1 MGHLEHKRKA
11 AQKAGCFILTVSDTR
26 TQKNDESGNLLA
38 EEIEKKGHSVISRCI
53 VRDEIREIRKAV
65 RKAVSLPRVR
75 AVLINGGTGV
85 AKRDCTIEAIAPMLD
100 KRLDGFGEL
109 FRYLSYRQI
118 GPSAFL
124 SRAMAG
130 VSKGKIIISM
140 PGSTNAVRLALR
152 RLILPELSHLLWE
165 VSK

>member
-1 MGHLEHKRKA
+1 MGHIEHKKKA
-11 AQKAGCFILTVSDTR
+11 SQKAGCFILTVSDTR

-38 EEIEKKGHSVISRCI
+38 EEVEKKGHSVISRCI

-65 RKAVSLPRVR
+65 RKAVSLPRVQ
-75 AVLINGGTGV
+75 AVLINGGTGI

-118 GPSAFL
+118 GPPAFL
-124 SRAMAG
+124 SRAVAG

-152 RLILPELSHLLWE
+152 RLILPELSHLVWE